1 MIPGLSKTGNE
12 MRKLLLLLVIV
23 VLVVACHRVTDL
35 NGPGLGEK
43 FTVKFGQQVL
53 IRSEVLTVKL
63 DSVTDDSR
71 CPKNSEC
78 FWAGNA
84 RIVLE
89 VNGKSNLALN
99 TYLEPKE
106 AVFRNY
112 HFKLVDLKPYP
123 DATSKI
129 KLNDYAAELIVTKQ

>member
-1 MIPGLSKTGNE
+1 
-12 MRKLLLLLVIV
+12 MRKSLLLLVVIV
-23 VLVVACHRVTDL
+23 WVAACHRVTDSSR
-35 NGPGLGEK
+35 PGLGEK

-53 IRSEVLTVKL
+53 IRSEALTVKL

-89 VNGKSNLALN
+89 VNGNSSLALN

-106 AVFRNY
+106 AVFHNY
-112 HFKLVDLKPYP
+112 QFKLVDLQPYP
-123 DATSKI
+123 EMPGQT
-129 KLNDYAAELIVTKQ
+129 KLNDYAAELIVTK